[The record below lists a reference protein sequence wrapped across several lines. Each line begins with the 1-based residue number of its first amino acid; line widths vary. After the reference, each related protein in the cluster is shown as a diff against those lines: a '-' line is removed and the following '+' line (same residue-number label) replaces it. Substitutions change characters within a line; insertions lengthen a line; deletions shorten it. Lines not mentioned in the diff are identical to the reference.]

1 MSKDTTIKLE
11 LTPID
16 ANALMVMIE
25 SEIETTFTYGD
36 IDPINEWEEIHLYA
50 YKLLAYQK
58 FKTWYQENVDGDDPE
73 WLTAL
78 QRAL

>member
-1 MSKDTTIKLE
+1 MSKERIVKLE

-36 IDPINEWEEIHLYA
+36 IDPINEWEEIHLYS

-58 FKTWYQENVDGDDPE
+58 FKTFYQENVE
-73 WLTAL
+73 
-78 QRAL
+78 